1 MNVRRI
7 CKLLVVAA
15 SCVTSLSCTPSDA
28 DLTLQGS
35 GATFPAPLY
44 KRWFLEYYQRHPEL
58 RVNYTPIGSGAG
70 IRQFTAGL
78 VSFGA
83 SDAGMS
89 QKEID
94 KLPPEFSGVKL
105 LPLTAGSIVLS
116 YNLPGV
122 TGAVK
127 LSRKAYIG
135 VFLREITSWDD
146 PEIAR
151 HNQNL
156 HLPNTPIVVVTRAD
170 SSGTTYAFTNHLH
183 ALGGDARV
191 GMKWTPG
198 VDKSVKWIESIA
210 AQGNDGVAALIQL
223 TPGAIGY
230 LEYGYAE
237 LAHLP
242 MALLENHAG
251 NFVAPGPEASRKAL
265 EGATIPKD
273 LQIKVPDPPNN
284 PEAYPIVTYTWLL
297 CRRRYPDSSV
307 VEYLKKVILY
317 CVEDGQKISA
327 ELGYIPLPPEVVAKV
342 KEALA
347 DIQVM
352 PESNGKAAGS
362 SAPIARLKHHYG
374 ESKSS

>member
-1 MNVRRI
+1 
-7 CKLLVVAA
+7 
-15 SCVTSLSCTPSDA
+15 
-28 DLTLQGS
+28 LTLQGS

>member
-1 MNVRRI
+1 MSVRRI
-7 CKLLVVAA
+7 CKLLAVACCA
-15 SCVTSLSCTPSDA
+15 TFLSCAPSDA

-78 VSFGA
+78 VTFGA

-122 TGAVK
+122 AGAVK

-135 VFLREITSWDD
+135 IFLREITSWDD
-146 PEIAR
+146 PEIAK
-151 HNQNL
+151 HNPDL
-156 HLPNTPIVVVTRAD
+156 RLPNTAIVIVTRAD

-183 ALGGDARV
+183 AVGGDPRV

-242 MALLENHAG
+242 MAVLENHSG
-251 NFVAPGPEASRKAL
+251 NFVAPGPETSRKAL

-284 PEAYPIVTYTWLL
+284 PNAYPIVTYTWVL
-297 CRRRYPDSSV
+297 CRRRYPDASV
-307 VEYLKKVILY
+307 VENLKKVILY
-317 CVEDGQKISA
+317 CVEDGQKVSA

-342 KEALA
+342 REALD
-347 DIQVM
+347 DIQVTGE
-352 PESNGKAAGS
+352 PHSKATDPLGVRDGMERPYRKA
-362 SAPIARLKHHYG
+362 
-374 ESKSS
+374 KSS